1 MAHFARLDEDDVVLQ
16 VHVINDA
23 DQIQVALR
31 DGREAIARVIGTD
44 PVLTMRI
51 LRVANSAYFGLQ
63 MKIVSVQ
70 HAVVYIGLNTVK
82 HLALATAAIGSLP
95 DKNSSGFD
103 SDRFL
108 AHSMAVGVITRR
120 MSKRLGG
127 GGGDGDDFV
136 AGLLHDI
143 GKVLFAHFEPEA
155 LAEAL
160 RLSSTEG
167 LPVHE
172 AERQLLGV
180 DHAEMG
186 AMLADHWGFPENL
199 CRAIREHH
207 EPIDAE
213 DAPVL
218 RDCVYLA
225 NHLAARMEAEEAE
238 ETEEA
243 AVPVPRTEPLD
254 FTLSRFQ
261 LSLNEIVA
269 QLPGLDEELER
280 VRSLA

>member
-1 MAHFARLDEDDVVLQ
+1 MTRSKEELLEMVDRMPAFPASVHRIVQMTNDVNCLARDLVQ
-16 VHVINDA
+16 
-23 DQIQVALR
+23 
-31 DGREAIARVIGTD
+31 VIGTD

-95 DKNSSGFD
+95 DKSSSGFEA
-103 SDRFL
+103 DRFL
-108 AHSMAVGVITRR
+108 AHSMAVGAITRR
-120 MSKRLGG
+120 LSGRLGIG
-127 GGGDGDDFV
+127 AGDGDDFV

-155 LAEAL
+155 LAKAL
-160 RLSSTEG
+160 KLSATDG
-167 LPVHE
+167 LPVYE

-186 AMLADHWGFPENL
+186 AMLADHWGFPEPL

-207 EPIDAE
+207 EPIEAE
-213 DAPVL
+213 DAPPL

-225 NHLAARMEAEEAE
+225 NRLAAER
-238 ETEEA
+238 EA
-243 AVPVPRTEPLD
+243 AEDGVAPPPGVPLD
-254 FTLSRFQ
+254 FTLARFQ
-261 LSLNEIVA
+261 LSLHEIVA

-280 VRSLA
+280 IRELA